1 MIFDWPLRLVLGKNS
16 NLDECEK
23 RRVCGV
29 CAGWT
34 GTAVNALLALIK
46 FSVAFYT
53 GSVAIAVDAV
63 NNLSEAGSGVVT
75 AIGFKIAGMPAD
87 DEHPFGHGRVE
98 YIAGL
103 IVSVIVI
110 AVGLN
115 FFKESFVRIFNHSE
129 VRMNWFAG
137 AFLVFAIASKFWLFG
152 FYRAAGEMTRSPA
165 VKAAAL
171 DSLSDLIV
179 TSLVLVAVVC
189 GLFTDFPVD
198 GIAGCIVAVCVVVAG
213 IKVLREI
220 ADPLI
225 GVRPGE
231 EVVERLVGKLL
242 ECPGICG
249 VHDCIIHNYGPGLY
263 FATAHAEVDSRCGI
277 VEAHDLLE
285 HAEAEVGKSMSMVLV
300 LHCDP
305 FAADD
310 PTILHWRRRLENA
323 VAEMDERFKIYDFRF
338 DGKDGKNPDIQFHL
352 LVSRNDM
359 DRQTEIVR
367 SLEDSLGDA
376 GLKASLKVTLV
387 NAYV

>member
-1 MIFDWPLRLVLGKNS
+1 MIFDWPLRLVLGKYGIR
-16 NLDECEK
+16 DEGEK

-63 NNLSEAGSGVVT
+63 NNLSDAGSGVVT

-103 IVSVIVI
+103 IVAVIVI

-198 GIAGCIVAVCVVVAG
+198 GIAGCIVAVCVVIAG
-213 IKVLREI
+213 IKF
-220 ADPLI
+220 P
-225 GVRPGE
+225 
-231 EVVERLVGKLL
+231 
-242 ECPGICG
+242 
-249 VHDCIIHNYGPGLY
+249 
-263 FATAHAEVDSRCGI
+263 
-277 VEAHDLLE
+277 
-285 HAEAEVGKSMSMVLV
+285 
-300 LHCDP
+300 
-305 FAADD
+305 
-310 PTILHWRRRLENA
+310 
-323 VAEMDERFKIYDFRF
+323 
-338 DGKDGKNPDIQFHL
+338 
-352 LVSRNDM
+352 VS
-359 DRQTEIVR
+359 
-367 SLEDSLGDA
+367 
-376 GLKASLKVTLV
+376 
-387 NAYV
+387 